1 MKIIDEI
8 LYENYIIKIINN
20 IDIYSIQ
27 EQNKESTKIFFDTG
41 SLHKIYIDEKE
52 IYSLIPFNIIL
63 FKDNIFIDVFCGNQL
78 FLSNIKNVIIDQYDI
93 KIYKK

>member
-1 MKIIDEI
+1 MITKLYPPPHICVNALNAKIHKLKMKIIDKI

-41 SLHKIYIDEKE
+41 SLHKIYIDEK
-52 IYSLIPFNIIL
+52 Y
-63 FKDNIFIDVFCGNQL
+63 ID
-78 FLSNIKNVIIDQYDI
+78 S
-93 KIYKK
+93 